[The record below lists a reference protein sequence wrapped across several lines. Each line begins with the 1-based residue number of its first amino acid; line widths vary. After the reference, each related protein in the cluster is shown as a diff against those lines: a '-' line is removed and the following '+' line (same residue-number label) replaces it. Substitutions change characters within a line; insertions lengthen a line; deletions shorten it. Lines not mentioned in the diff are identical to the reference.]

1 MMQTLTQVLLI
12 IGAGFI
18 LWFTYQSIKR
28 NPQVFSAENI
38 NKSIFT
44 LGILALCL
52 IAIIAFLVYLLK
64 N

>member
-1 MMQTLTQVLLI
+1 MQTLTQVLLI